1 MNTTLANANLDGRR
15 VAIYMRS
22 ACAPQNNHLSTLDSQ
37 RRVLLDL
44 TARHDLELAAEYC
57 DVPASG
63 LDAERPGL
71 RRLLDDANA
80 KHRALDIVLVE
91 SPCRLS
97 RNLAEIAK
105 IARELARLG
114 IRLCWADE
122 DRIVSAAPFSAREG
136 D

>member
-1 MNTTLANANLDGRR
+1 MNTTSAVAILDGRR

-22 ACAPQNNHLSTLDSQ
+22 ACAPQNNRGSALDPQ
-37 RRVLLDL
+37 RRMLLDFI
-44 TARHDLELAAEYC
+44 ARHDLELAAEYC

-63 LDAERPGL
+63 LDPERPGL

-80 KHRALDIVLVE
+80 EHRAFDIVLAE

-97 RNLAEIAK
+97 RNFAQLAQV
-105 IARELARLG
+105 ARELARLG
-114 IRLCWADE
+114 IQLCWADE
-122 DRIVSAAPFSAREG
+122 DRIVSAASFSAREG